1 MRPLATPEIHGNW
14 ATLLLPIGDDDQ
26 IDFSRLAD
34 EIDAIIAAKVNGVY
48 SNGTAGEFYAQS
60 EDEFDRVGELLAAKC
75 EAAKL
80 PFQIGVSHTSAQ
92 TALARLDRAKSL
104 KPGAFQVILPD
115 WFPLIDDE
123 AIAFLARVAD
133 RAGDIGL
140 ILYNPPHAK
149 RVLDGAT
156 MRLIAERVPGVIGA
170 KVGNVDAAWFE
181 ALGPMRDKL
190 SIFTPGHFLA
200 THFAFGSK
208 GAYSNVACISPRG
221 AQKWYGQMRVDLP
234 AAQAFNKRLL
244 DVFAA
249 HVTPYITRDKY
260 PNAAVDK
267 LLAAAGGWANVGTRL
282 RWPYRSIPADHVGK
296 VGQIFRTQ
304 LPELFD

>member
-1 MRPLATPEIHGNW
+1 MTPLAHGDIFGNW
-14 ATLLLPIGDDDQ
+14 ATLLLPIGEDDR
-26 IDFSRLAD
+26 IDFARLGD
-34 EIDAIIAAKVNGVY
+34 EIDAIIEARVDGVY

-60 EDEFDRVGELLAAKC
+60 EDEFDRVSDLLASKC
-75 EAAKL
+75 EAAGL

-92 TALARLDRAKSL
+92 TALSRLERARSL
-104 KPGAFQVILPD
+104 RPGAFQVILPD
-115 WFPLIDDE
+115 WFALIDEE
-123 AIAFLARVAD
+123 AIAFLSTMAD
-133 RAGDIGL
+133 RAGEIGL

-170 KVGNVDAAWFE
+170 KVGNVDAAWFA
-181 ALGPMRDKL
+181 ALGPAGKRL

-200 THFAFGSK
+200 THFAMGSR
-208 GAYSNVACISPRG
+208 GAYSNVACISPCG
-221 AQKWYGQMRVDLP
+221 AQRWSELMRVDLP
-234 AAQAFNKRLL
+234 AAQAFQERLL
-244 DVFAA
+244 AVFAA

-282 RWPYRSIPADHVGK
+282 RWPYRSIPAEHATK
-296 VGQIFRTQ
+296 LGQLFRSE

>member
-1 MRPLATPEIHGNW
+1 MKPLAASEIHGNW
-14 ATLLLPIGDDDQ
+14 ATLLLPINDDDS
-26 IDFSRLAD
+26 IDFARLAD
-34 EIDAIIAAKVNGVY
+34 EIDAIVTAKVNGVY
-48 SNGTAGEFYAQS
+48 SNGTAGEFYAQT
-60 EDEFDRVGELLAAKC
+60 EDEFDRVSELLANRC

-80 PFQIGVSHTSAQ
+80 PFQIGLSHTSAQ
-92 TALARLDRAKSL
+92 TALARLERTKAL
-104 KPGAFQVILPD
+104 KPAAFQVILPD
-115 WFPLIDDE
+115 WFPLVDDE
-123 AIAFLARVAD
+123 AIAFLSRMAE

-181 ALGPMRDKL
+181 ALGPMREKL

-208 GAYSNVACISPRG
+208 GAYSNVACISPAG
-221 AQKWYGQMRVDLP
+221 AQRWYDQMRVDLP
-234 AAQAFNKRLL
+234 AARAFNKRLL

-249 HVTPYITRDKY
+249 HVTPYITHKKY

-267 LLAAAGGWANVGTRL
+267 LLATAGGWANVGTRL
-282 RWPYRSIPADHVGK
+282 RWPYRSIPLDHGVAL
-296 VGQIFRTQ
+296 GQIFRSQ